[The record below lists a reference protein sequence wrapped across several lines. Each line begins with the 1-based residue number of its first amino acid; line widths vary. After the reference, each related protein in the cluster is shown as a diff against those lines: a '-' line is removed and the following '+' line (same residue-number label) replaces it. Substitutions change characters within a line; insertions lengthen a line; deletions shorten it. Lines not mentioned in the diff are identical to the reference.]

1 MKEEA
6 ERNNKLMPV
15 LPETNNSFNDEFAIS
30 EIKNNNVEEGIE
42 CFTHWL
48 SIRDGN
54 CSEDNRRNIHLT
66 LTTIGKDKN
75 KILLHDN
82 LNNLDIEVVFTDGV
96 PLCTLC
102 HTDDCVHTGF
112 AICAKLSLF
121 G

>member
-1 MKEEA
+1 MSI
-6 ERNNKLMPV
+6 
-15 LPETNNSFNDEFAIS
+15 LPENNNSLNDEFGIS

-54 CSEDNRRNIHLT
+54 YGEDNRRNIHLT
-66 LTTIGKDKN
+66 LTTIGKEKN

-96 PLCTLC
+96 PFCTLC
-102 HTDDCVHTGF
+102 HTDDCAHTGF
-112 AICAKLSLF
+112 AICAKLSLL